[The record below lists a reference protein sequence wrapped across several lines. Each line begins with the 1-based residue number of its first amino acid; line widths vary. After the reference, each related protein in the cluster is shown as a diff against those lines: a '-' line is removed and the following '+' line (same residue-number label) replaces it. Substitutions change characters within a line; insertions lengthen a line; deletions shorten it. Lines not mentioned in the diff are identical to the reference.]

1 MGRNP
6 RGSQDPQAAEVE
18 RHIVGTEDVLGAVK
32 QTFTSKLP
40 RSGKF
45 VLFVNINSKIMGGCM
60 VFSVTRQL
68 NLERYSSLSRSTFR
82 VFQVHFHEN

>member
-18 RHIVGTEDVLGAVK
+18 QHIVSTEDVLGAVK
-32 QTFTSKLP
+32 QIFTSKLP
-40 RSGKF
+40 GSGKF
-45 VLFVNINSKIMGGCM
+45 VFFVNSNSKIMGVCII
-60 VFSVTRQL
+60 FSVIRQL

>member
-18 RHIVGTEDVLGAVK
+18 QHIVSAEDFLGAVK
-32 QTFTSKLP
+32 QIFTSKLP

-45 VLFVNINSKIMGGCM
+45 VFFVNSNSKIMGVCM

-68 NLERYSSLSRSTFR
+68 KDEA
-82 VFQVHFHEN
+82 V